1 MARALLRDHLR
12 TTSVLPPPPPPP
24 QQAQAEAAEKKNFS
38 LLLLLLSPHSPL
50 LLLLLLRA
58 AAPPPPPR
66 RGPRRPAEVRAIDLQ
81 AAEVRAAE
89 VRAIELQAAEVRA
102 AEPDLREGPGP
113 RIPALGEFEG
123 AAFSCFSHPGV
134 RVAHSESGATP
145 RWGDPAPPLPASASG
160 LSPATMP
167 LQLSWTSSQA
177 PKTSTQSHTK
187 QRLTKPG
194 VAQFSGLADAR
205 LLARV
210 LLRCPRGLQP
220 ELQAEVQAMRVE
232 FVDPALPRPLPP
244 PPGGK
249 RGPPVQTPA
258 RGASEVGQRD
268 SKFPARG
275 F

>member
-50 LLLLLLRA
+50 LLLLHA

-177 PKTSTQSHTK
+177 PKTSTQSQEEEESGAGEAATPPD
-187 QRLTKPG
+187 QAPG
-194 VAQFSGLADAR
+194 VRHYATPALR
-205 LLARV
+205 LPKPQPKATQNKASQNLEG
-210 LLRCPRGLQP
+210 PRFPGKLFRAGGRP
-220 ELQAEVQAMRVE
+220 APGGRNLQA
-232 FVDPALPRPLPP
+232 LKTS
-244 PPGGK
+244 G
-249 RGPPVQTPA
+249 
-258 RGASEVGQRD
+258 
-268 SKFPARG
+268 
-275 F
+275 